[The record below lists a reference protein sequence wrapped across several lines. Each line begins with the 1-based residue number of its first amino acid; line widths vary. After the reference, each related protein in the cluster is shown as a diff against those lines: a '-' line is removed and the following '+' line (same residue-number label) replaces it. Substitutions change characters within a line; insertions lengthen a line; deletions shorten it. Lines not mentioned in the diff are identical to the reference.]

1 MNILINGVLVKDVM
15 GFHCNECE
23 ISLYFA
29 PNHTYSPSEFVAMWQ
44 QIGLSTGRFHYN
56 GWIDYDVFRA
66 IENRKTALVKV
77 GFAETDCLVVRRNYD
92 IQYVDVP
99 QCTEDIDGPIDLS
112 GNTIEALGAL
122 MREV

>member
-29 PNHTYSPSEFVAMWQ
+29 PNHTYSPSEFIAMWQ
-44 QIGLSTGRFHYN
+44 QIGLSTGCFRYN
-56 GWIDYDVFRA
+56 GWEDYEVFRA
-66 IENRKTALVKV
+66 IEN
-77 GFAETDCLVVRRNYD
+77 GETTLCSTGWIETSCLVVRRNYD
-92 IQYVDVP
+92 IHYVNVP
-99 QCTEDIDGPIDLS
+99 QCTEDINGPIDLS
-112 GNTIEALGAL
+112 GNTLEALEAL

>member
-1 MNILINGVLVKDVM
+1 ML

-23 ISLYFA
+23 IALHFA

-44 QIGLSTGRFHYN
+44 QIGLSTGCFYYN

-66 IENRKTALVKV
+66 IENGETTLLKV
-77 GFAETDCLVVRRNYD
+77 GFAETNCLVVRKNYD
-92 IQYVDVP
+92 IHYVDVP
-99 QCTEDIDGPIDLS
+99 QCTEDVDGPIDLS
-112 GNTIEALGAL
+112 SNTLEAFEAL